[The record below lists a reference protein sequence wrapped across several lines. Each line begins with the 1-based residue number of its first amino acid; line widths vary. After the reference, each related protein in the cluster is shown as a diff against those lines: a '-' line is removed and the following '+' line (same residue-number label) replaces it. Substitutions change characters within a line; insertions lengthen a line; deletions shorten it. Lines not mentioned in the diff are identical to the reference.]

1 MIHSTTWKKLMTGAI
16 AFTLVTGSA
25 VPVLTANSSIA
36 VAATAGITPFVDVP
50 AGLYAEKHIY
60 RLSLQQIVKGYENKE
75 TGTFT
80 FQYNNTISQ
89 QEAVIMAIRFAG
101 LESKLNTTDVI
112 VFDENFDV
120 KSDYKPY
127 VELAF
132 EEGLLDRELEYQ
144 LAAADTTTE
153 WGTKAAS
160 REWVTKL
167 VIKALGAESKA
178 QEMASIATSFADNSN
193 IDSKYL
199 GYVNAAVDLGLI
211 KGLTATTF
219 GPTSPINRASF
230 TTILSRAQKDF
241 PLEVS
246 GQHYGIVTAIG
257 EDSVTLYENGK
268 ETTYST
274 DASTGYYETDNDFAI
289 DRSKLVL
296 YGEAALFAINGTAKF
311 VEAQGNEIF
320 VETINTEVGRVN
332 TTDKTIYVWIDNKP
346 VEIKYDDTVKFVDSS
361 GKTISVSDL
370 KEKDQI
376 SILRGTFSESQ
387 LPISITLVT
396 SANQSSTYTGKLYS
410 VDSRTITI
418 STDKGYV
425 TKSLAKG
432 YTISIPSIGNA
443 AIKDLVAD
451 VDSVTLSANSNDEIT
466 SIVVSERN
474 MKTMLQPSIVNFDES
489 KKLITVLNNDGNKA
503 EALFLSDGTRYL
515 MDGKLVTYDVVKS
528 ILPSW
533 QNVIVRYSDQGEK
546 NTVIYYDLV
555 SEYTG
560 EVVSINTAD
569 REVSFKVEDGSIL
582 KMDYFNANVQSLT
595 ETSKSYSAV
604 KPGVTMTFAL
614 SANENEIST
623 FLLHEKKTLTVSSV
637 SATVKEIGFK
647 DDKNNSYSVL
657 IEEADVKLANGN
669 AATIEDI
676 KSGFK
681 AEVTFAG
688 GFIKEVK
695 LQ

>member
-1 MIHSTTWKKLMTGAI
+1 MTGAI

-36 VAATAGITPFVDVP
+36 VAATTGITPFVDVP
-50 AGLYAEKHIY
+50 ANLYAEKHIY

-112 VFDENFDV
+112 VFDENFVV

-127 VELAF
+127 IELAF

-178 QEMASIATSFADNSN
+178 NELASVASSFADNSN
-193 IDSKYL
+193 IDSKYI

-241 PLEVS
+241 PVEVA

-257 EDSVTLYENGK
+257 EDFVTLYENGK

-274 DASTGYYETDNDFAI
+274 DSSTGYYETDNDFAI

-296 YGEAALFAINGTAKF
+296 YGEAAIFAINGTAKF

-361 GKTISVSDL
+361 GKAITAADL

-376 SILRGTFSESQ
+376 KILRGTFSEAQ
-387 LPISITLVT
+387 FPISITLVT
-396 SANQSSTYTGKLYS
+396 SASQNTVVNGKFYS
-410 VDSRTITI
+410 LVNRTVTI

-425 TKSLAKG
+425 TKSLAKD
-432 YTISIPSIGNA
+432 YTITNSYISNA
-443 AIKDLVAD
+443 TINDLISD
-451 VDSVTLSANSNDEIT
+451 VDIVNATLNSNDEIT
-466 SIVVSERN
+466 SITVLERN
-474 MKTMLQPSIVNFDES
+474 VKSMIQPSIINYDES
-489 KKLITVLNNDGNKA
+489 KKLITVLNNDGNNA
-503 EALFLSDGTRYL
+503 EALFLTDSTRF
-515 MDGKLVTYDVVKS
+515 MMNGKLVTYDSIKS
-528 ILPSW
+528 ILPNWS
-533 QNVIVRYSDQGEK
+533 NVYIQYVTNDNK
-546 NTVIYYDLV
+546 NAVVYFDLI
-555 SEYTG
+555 SEYVG
-560 EVVSINTAD
+560 EVVTINQLERVVT
-569 REVSFKVEDGSIL
+569 FKLKDGSIL
-582 KMDYFNANVQSLT
+582 KMNFGSADVQSLT
-595 ETSKSYSAV
+595 ETTDSYNAV
-604 KPGVTMTFAL
+604 KPGTTMTFEL
-614 SANENEIST
+614 SDTENDISA
-623 FLLHEKKTLTVSSV
+623 FLLHEKKTLTVSTIIAS
-637 SATVKEIGFK
+637 TKEIGFK
-647 DDKNNSYSVL
+647 DDKNNLYFVL
-657 IEEADVKLANGN
+657 LDEAEFKLANGSTASIN
-669 AATIEDI
+669 DVKLGA
-676 KSGFK
+676 K
-681 AEVTFAG
+681 AEVSFAG
-688 GFIKEVK
+688 VYIKEVK